1 MAEKTRKKAGR
12 LNEVLALLKIKPR
25 TVKDLCDQLDLPYE
39 HAGRRA
45 VLRDLSDL
53 RREGYRIEPNHEK
66 RPKYKLLS
74 SPPSR
79 LNVTEALA
87 AHVALRLMY
96 HHTPQAPRSY
106 LKALDKIEQFMSPEM
121 RTISGHSILTELRED
136 RIFEPFDKIANAWHE
151 REVITFEYLSMN
163 SKSGEWRRVEL
174 ETYFVEVSRSNFEIY
189 VIGKRCNFEPCIVR
203 TFLMREMRGVTSLK
217 RHYTIP
223 EDFDPKKFLS
233 NAWGVIGDYNPV
245 TVRLKFD
252 ASVRRWL
259 EKRKLPGV
267 VHQETTA
274 EGDLI
279 LMIQTGTNNDGKPQE
294 LMPFI
299 RGWGANVEVLEPQQV
314 REDWLRE
321 ARAVIEKFG
330 GA

>member
-1 MAEKTRKKAGR
+1 MAEKTRKKSAR
-12 LNEVLALLKIKPR
+12 MLEVLALLKVKPR
-25 TVKDLCDQLDLPYE
+25 TVKDLCTRLELPVE
-39 HAGRRA
+39 AAGRRA
-45 VLRDLSDL
+45 VLRDLDDL
-53 RREGYRIEPNHEK
+53 RDQGHEITASTEK
-66 RPKYKLLS
+66 IPTYTLRS
-74 SPPSR
+74 SPPPR
-79 LNVTEALA
+79 LSVNEALA

-106 LKALDKIEQFMSPEM
+106 LQALDKIEQFMSPEM
-121 RTISGHSILTELRED
+121 RTISGHSILTELRSD
-136 RIFEPFDKIANAWHE
+136 PIFEPFDKIAQAWHE
-151 REVITFEYLSMN
+151 REAISFEYLSMN
-163 SKSGEWRRVEL
+163 SRSGEWRRVEL

-189 VIGKRCNFEPCIVR
+189 VIGRRVNFEPCIVR
-203 TFLMREMRGVTSLK
+203 TFLMREMRGVTPLK
-217 RHYTIP
+217 RRYTIP
-223 EDFDPKKFLS
+223 EDFDPRKFLS

-267 VHQETTA
+267 IAQETD
-274 EGDLI
+274 EYDNLI
-279 LMIQTGTNNDGKPQE
+279 LTIRTGTNNDGKPQE

-299 RGWGANVEVLEPQQV
+299 RGWGANVEVLEPQHV